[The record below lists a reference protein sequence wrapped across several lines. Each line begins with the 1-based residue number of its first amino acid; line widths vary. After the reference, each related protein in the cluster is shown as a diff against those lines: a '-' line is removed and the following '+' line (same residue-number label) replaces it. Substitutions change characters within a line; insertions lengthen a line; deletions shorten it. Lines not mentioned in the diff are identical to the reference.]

1 MTETAPTTTPN
12 RSRWLYQALA
22 ITGIA
27 VGSVII
33 VAGLYLHGHWNA
45 PIDASTRA
53 AIRTVVARRRFAE
66 QSHTAFTRSG
76 TNGVALS
83 LVFPRCWWAMASMR
97 CARGR

>member
-33 VAGLYLHGHWNA
+33 VAGRIFMGTGMR
-45 PIDASTRA
+45 PSTRPRA
-53 AIRTVVARRRFAE
+53 P
-66 QSHTAFTRSG
+66 RS
-76 TNGVALS
+76 APL
-83 LVFPRCWWAMASMR
+83 
-97 CARGR
+97 